1 VVRKKR
7 RLIVHGTRVE
17 PCGRRDAPA
26 PAVGQFYSRLLK
38 CKIIRPTMDAHI
50 PRENTIACLT
60 EEAVIISQIDP
71 IKATIK
77 SSVCSIA

>member
-1 VVRKKR
+1 
-7 RLIVHGTRVE
+7 
-17 PCGRRDAPA
+17 
-26 PAVGQFYSRLLK
+26 VGQFYSRLLK